1 MIAIQFIRPTRC
13 RCTCQGSCLWAC
25 HVYGKIG
32 MTRLDEIYFELIANA
47 SLPVSLGLTIYRSVS
62 VVVEVVVMDKIRM
75 VSSSP
80 NNSIVM
86 LTRLLLHTLILNNNR
101 AMTIQHM
108 VNTILL
114 HMPLL
119 MANRLVLQLLLMV
132 NSQVHAFYLLFWKC
146 SF

>member
-1 MIAIQFIRPTRC
+1 
-13 RCTCQGSCLWAC
+13 
-25 HVYGKIG
+25 

-132 NSQVHAFYLLFWKC
+132 NSQVHAFYLLF
-146 SF
+146 